1 MNKITDF
8 PERVRER
15 ILKKMAEDAT
25 KGLGRLHYR
34 LIKEVIDESVEK
46 GIKSKSSNKTAN
58 VEHSVGYGSLDTP
71 KGDKADTYYRIG
83 VFCVRKRLADY
94 DGISAKGT
102 IDALTHCGVWPDDN
116 PKYIDQSPVFRQI
129 KAGKDRSERTK
140 IVVWKWS
147 EA

>member
-8 PERVRER
+8 PEGVQRRIREAME
-15 ILKKMAEDAT
+15 KDT
-25 KGLGRLHYR
+25 KPRP
-34 LIKEVIDESVEK
+34 
-46 GIKSKSSNKTAN
+46 SNKTAN
-58 VEHSVGYGSLDTP
+58 VERATGYGSLDTP